1 MVPIVGTIFTNMIN
15 AYIVGKKYPDIHCK
29 GTIDD
34 SVKQEIKTKI
44 FGLFGTKL
52 NSIVVHSV
60 DIVIISSFLGL
71 TNTAKYGNYY
81 YIMNA
86 VSGFLAVIYGSLTAG
101 IGNKIVSDNIDE
113 NYMLFRKLS
122 FINYWIVGV
131 CSVCFLC
138 IYEPFILV
146 WAGEKWFW
154 AYFCNID
161 GCIFLYLRNPENCF
175 DF

>member
-1 MVPIVGTIFTNMIN
+1 
-15 AYIVGKKYPDIHCK
+15 
-29 GTIDD
+29 
-34 SVKQEIKTKI
+34 
-44 FGLFGTKL
+44 
-52 NSIVVHSV
+52 
-60 DIVIISSFLGL
+60 
-71 TNTAKYGNYY
+71 
-81 YIMNA
+81 MNA

-146 WAGEKWFW
+146 WAGEKWFL
-154 AYFCNID
+154 
-161 GCIFLYLRNPENCF
+161 GLLL
-175 DF
+175 